1 MLNIPLNWAIWI
13 ILLSSALFSEQ
24 FVSYVY
30 MYRVNLACFEVSLQQ
45 LSLVILCL
53 ERQQIRVSDVLLFC
67 SAFSERAWNKS
78 SCIHCPLKQCVH
90 PDVQHSSLCL
100 NPLQTF
106 FCRYVRGLWFFHC
119 WLITRYCRMTAL
131 FLPLPIIS
139 LVCCDKF
146 CYLDPV
152 KI

>member
-30 MYRVNLACFEVSLQQ
+30 MYRVNLACFEVSLMCFFSVAHSEQFVSYVYML

-100 NPLQTF
+100 NPLQNF
-106 FCRYVRGLWFFHC
+106 FCRYVYGLWFFHC
-119 WLITRYCRMTAL
+119 WLTTRYCRMTAL
-131 FLPLPIIS
+131 FLPL
-139 LVCCDKF
+139 L
-146 CYLDPV
+146 
-152 KI
+152 